1 MIRRKPTREAK
12 SLADALRKSG
22 VLTGEQARHI
32 QSLLA
37 DGQEEEAGR
46 LLEKVLGSSRKGR
59 SGRSQAGS

>member
-1 MIRRKPTREAK
+1 MEKRKPIKEAR

-22 VLTGEQARHI
+22 VLTAEQAKRI

-46 LLEKVLGSSRKGR
+46 LLEKVLKSSGKGLTGS
-59 SGRSQAGS
+59 